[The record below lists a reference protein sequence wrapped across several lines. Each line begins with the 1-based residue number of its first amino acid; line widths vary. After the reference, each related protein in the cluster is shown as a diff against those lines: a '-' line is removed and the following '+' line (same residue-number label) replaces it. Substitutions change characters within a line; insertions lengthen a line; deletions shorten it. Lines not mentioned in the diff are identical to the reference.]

1 MPISSALGSSALL
14 PAGLGHR
21 NKIIN
26 GNMVVAQRGTAAIT
40 GSSAVQYPVD
50 RWVCQHSATNSVT
63 LQQSTVT
70 PAGFT
75 NSIVATSGNSATAYA
90 AGNYTFIFQYIEGYN
105 IADLAYGS
113 ASAKQVSVSF
123 WCRASQTGTYNA
135 VLEGNGSTRNY
146 VTTFTVN
153 VANTW
158 EYKTLLIPG
167 APSGTWLTNSGVGLV
182 FYIVLGMGS
191 TYETASPNT
200 WLESSAKYGTSGAVD
215 IGAYNGATFYLTGV
229 QLEQNYQ
236 PTPFEQRPIGVEL
249 ALCQRYYTVFEA
261 RRLNSEGYA
270 SSASYGYYSNV
281 GFPNEMRV
289 APTITLPA
297 ATQSGNTAGIA
308 TNASVD
314 GVVYFF
320 GSAAAGNAYV
330 LWNAGL
336 KATASAEF

>member
-1 MPISSALGSSALL
+1 MPISAALGSSALL
-14 PAGLGHR
+14 PAGLGFR
-21 NKIIN
+21 NVIIN
-26 GNMVVAQRGTAAIT
+26 GGFDVWQRGTTAAIPNT
-40 GSSAVQYPVD
+40 SSTSYLAD
-50 RWVCQHSATNSVT
+50 RWSAYRDTAGSTQSRVAAGLDGFRYALRVQRNSGNTDQSNFICVSQSFETSEMVKLAGKRVALSFYARAGANWSATASRLRGQLQAGSGTEANMIYDGIDNGIYATHVPIDINVGLTTSWQRFTLTGLIPSGSNSGGV
-63 LQQSTVT
+63 LFEWLPLGT
-70 PAGFT
+70 PAG
-75 NSIVATSGNSATAYA
+75 A
-90 AGNYTFIFQYIEGYN
+90 ADYFEI
-105 IADLAYGS
+105 
-113 ASAKQVSVSF
+113 
-123 WCRASQTGTYNA
+123 
-135 VLEGNGSTRNY
+135 
-146 VTTFTVN
+146 
-153 VANTW
+153 
-158 EYKTLLIPG
+158 
-167 APSGTWLTNSGVGLV
+167 
-182 FYIVLGMGS
+182 
-191 TYETASPNT
+191 
-200 WLESSAKYGTSGAVD
+200 
-215 IGAYNGATFYLTGV
+215 TGV

-270 SSASYGYYSNV
+270 SSAGYGYYSNV